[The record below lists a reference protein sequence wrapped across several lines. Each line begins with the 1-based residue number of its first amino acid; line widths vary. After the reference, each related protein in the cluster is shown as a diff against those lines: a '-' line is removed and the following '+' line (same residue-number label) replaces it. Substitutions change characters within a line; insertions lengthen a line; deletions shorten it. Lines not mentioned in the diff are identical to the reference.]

1 MTPTPYSNI
10 FSRFEGMITDF
21 DLDGLVVA
29 NKEAIEIR
37 LLNDACASFLTTTE
51 DLTRDD
57 TTKLFSDELSEQTE
71 MILANFMVQGWCKPY
86 VNSQELFETHF
97 STSEYKQYSPSE
109 KISQIKKLM
118 EYAKSEA
125 SSMGVKISVK
135 SVMGR
140 LC

>member
-1 MTPTPYSNI
+1 MTPTPYSNV
-10 FSRFEGMITDF
+10 FKRFEGMITDF

-51 DLTRDD
+51 DLSRDD
-57 TTKLFSDELSEQTE
+57 TLKTFLGELSEQSE
-71 MILANFMVQGWCKPY
+71 MVVANFMIQGWCKPY

-97 STSEYKQYSPSE
+97 STSEYKQYSQSE
-109 KISQIKKLM
+109 KMAQIRNLM
-118 EYAKSEA
+118 EYAKGEA
-125 SSMGVKISVK
+125 SSMGVKVSVK

>member
-10 FSRFEGMITDF
+10 FKRFEGMITDF
-21 DLDGLVVA
+21 DLDGLVVV

-51 DLTRDD
+51 DLSRDD
-57 TTKLFSDELSEQTE
+57 TLKTFLDELSEQSE
-71 MILANFMVQGWCKPY
+71 MVLANFMVQGWCKPY
-86 VNSQELFETHF
+86 VNSQELFEIHF
-97 STSEYKQYSPSE
+97 ATSEYKQFSPSE
-109 KISQIKKLM
+109 KMAQIRKLM

-125 SSMGVKISVK
+125 SSMGVKVSVK

>member
-10 FSRFEGMITDF
+10 FTRFEGMITDF

-37 LLNDACASFLTTTE
+37 LLNDACTSFLTCTE
-51 DLTRDD
+51 DLSRDN
-57 TTKLFSDELSEQTE
+57 TEKVFLNELSETTE
-71 MILANFMVQGWCKPY
+71 LVLANFMVQGWCKPY

-97 STSEYKQYSPSE
+97 ATSEYKTHSPAD
-109 KISQIKKLM
+109 KMTQIRKLM

-125 SSMGVKISVK
+125 SMMGVKVSVK
-135 SVMGR
+135 SVIGR